1 MGDSLQRLGLN
12 QLNHKL
18 KVKKGGIEVTN
29 GNISG
34 SSTSTGSF
42 GKLEVAGNS
51 TLTGDITIG
60 GNMTL
65 GDADTDSINI
75 SADLTSNLIPN
86 ADSTYDIGT
95 TSKNWKYG
103 YIEEFSATNITS
115 SNNISASGTV
125 TAAEIEIVDSL
136 NVSGHI
142 TASGDVSA
150 SGNIYGTGNLDID
163 GTSNLASDLYVGG
176 NITGSNAISAS
187 GNITSTRFLID
198 GTSHYIDKAWDN
210 SLFLVS
216 PADVSVSV
224 ATGGRLTVDGNFQ
237 AQGHITASG
246 NISSSGTISLPQ
258 IINFEGAD
266 GGTKYTFNNIS
277 DTINGATGRNLGFTI
292 ATGSSIGGAVV
303 NISGSGGNAFVG
315 IGTAYTDAMYH
326 ALTVKGNISASGDV
340 DIDGNIT
347 SSGTITGSALYG
359 TTIGQNRT
367 DGVKTITIEANSIIN
382 QDLSTDADATLGT
395 LSVGN
400 VTSTGTI
407 TGSAVY
413 GTTIGQNR
421 VDGVKTLTIESNSTV
436 NQDLTTDANVQ
447 FNHIT
452 ASGNISSSG
461 TIYADN
467 FQSTGGDSEG
477 ISFTDDLNLSGNLTA
492 SGDISGSATSTGS
505 FGHIITTGEISSSG
519 RVHVNN
525 SFPQLKLSDDGYT
538 DHAKIGLNGDSI
550 YLQGSDTSIGVR
562 LRRSDNFDIARFIMS
577 EERTEISGSGG
588 LYVKTHVTAS
598 GTITGS
604 EVYGTTIGQNRT
616 DGVKTITI
624 EANSAINQDLTTDA
638 NPTFAGV
645 NLNGDSNITGSLTV
659 TGDLTAQQYIVSS
672 SVTYMTQSFA
682 SGSNIFGDDV
692 QDTHQFTGS
701 VNVSGSITATSPETG
716 STTIIATNMQ
726 NGYPTSNFWGEK
738 LDGSYFNNFDNTT
751 HVSEILRFMSGVL
764 SHSLDVA
771 DASPNEKTW
780 ASVTTN
786 ETNKGGT
793 DSCDGYLPQSYDD
806 SNATLKYLVTKN
818 WVGTGTTI
826 FSGISVYHDNG
837 PTYKIDFDSAV
848 NNANLVTV
856 SSSADS
862 QLFGLGGLTS
872 GTATQ
877 FDVRVVATQSFS
889 DTGSVSAPT
898 TASATY
904 FTQSQFDVSMT
915 SFGTSN
921 GVELAKINTT
931 QPAVI
936 PAAYQDGKF
945 ADLGGLTMSGSL
957 TRRYS
962 GSSASQDHSLFND
975 FSSVSASGYYRFHD
989 LAVGI
994 ATGSGNFRY
1003 LDGTT
1008 KTHFWA
1014 PVDQI
1019 ETDIGSNTLG
1029 ITNVT
1034 QSYLSATSRS
1044 LSGAP
1049 YLIGATYH
1057 LSASVHG
1064 LFDPMYAASTTL
1076 ADDVISSV
1084 GVGSV
1089 AGSGIDDL
1097 STSGGTIQTSNAVFN
1112 NSGSSPTVR
1121 GTSVVP
1127 TRTDIYKHNATYTL
1141 SGTTGENVSQTGVSD
1156 STFTVGVRGRNRAS
1170 SRSTLATY
1178 TYFYHSGSTFGQ
1190 PADSGSM
1197 AVYQRSQG
1205 YDGGSLTGTTETFTG
1220 EDFRIQLADNVQEFD
1235 GTAWTTTYELNQL
1248 GSYDLQVKPGYLV
1261 DPGGTYRYWY
1271 YEDYND
1277 HATYKYYIRRFQTD
1291 GGTKTSM
1298 TVNLNN
1304 TTLVNW
1310 NSTSNGIACAILFE
1324 SSGKGSGNNS
1334 SLGTARIYDPSAT
1347 TSNLIEADI
1356 SNDNHKNPFTT
1367 AISLYGNTGGSIASN
1382 TYTVPIRNADGM
1394 YLDSNDNELYIIVRY
1409 KGDPTPL
1416 DDITLTFS

>member
-1 MGDSLQRLGLN
+1 MALIHSK
-12 QLNHKL
+12 QLNPKL
-18 KVKKGGIEVTN
+18 
-29 GNISG
+29 
-34 SSTSTGSF
+34 TGSF
-42 GKLEVAGNS
+42 ILSGS
-51 TLTGDITIG
+51 TQTFVG
-60 GNMTL
+60 
-65 GDADTDSINI
+65 
-75 SADLTSNLIPN
+75 
-86 ADSTYDIGT
+86 
-95 TSKNWKYG
+95 
-103 YIEEFSATNITS
+103 S
-115 SNNISASGTV
+115 S
-125 TAAEIEIVDSL
+125 DFQ
-136 NVSGHI
+136 
-142 TASGDVSA
+142 
-150 SGNIYGTGNLDID
+150 
-163 GTSNLASDLYVGG
+163 
-176 NITGSNAISAS
+176 GS
-187 GNITSTRFLID
+187 
-198 GTSHYIDKAWDN
+198 
-210 SLFLVS
+210 V
-216 PADVSVSV
+216 
-224 ATGGRLTVDGNFQ
+224 
-237 AQGHITASG
+237 
-246 NISSSGTISLPQ
+246 SSSGTITLPQ
-258 IINFEGAD
+258 IINFEGGN

-277 DTINGATGRNLGFTI
+277 DVQNGATGRNLGFTI
-292 ATGSSIGGAVV
+292 ATGSNVGGAVV

-726 NGYPTSNFWGEK
+726 NGYPTSNFWGEN
-738 LDGSYFNNFDNTT
+738 LEGSYFNNFDNTT

-764 SHSLDVA
+764 SSSLDVA

-780 ASVTTN
+780 ASLTTSEN
-786 ETNKGGT
+786 NKGGT
-793 DSCDGYLPQSYDD
+793 DSVDGYLPQSYDS
-806 SNATLKYLVTKN
+806 SNATMKYLVTKN
-818 WVGTGTTI
+818 WISEGAPA
-826 FSGISVYHDNG
+826 FNSISVYHDNG
-837 PTYKIDFDSAV
+837 PTYYVDFDSVV
-848 NNANLVTV
+848 NDANLVTV
-856 SSSADS
+856 SSSADA

-877 FDVRVVATQSFS
+877 FDARICATQSFS
-889 DTGSVSAPT
+889 DTGSITTPT
-898 TASATY
+898 TASNT
-904 FTQSQFDVSMT
+904 FTTQSQFDVSMT

-921 GVELAKINTT
+921 GVSLAKINTA

-945 ADLGGLTMSGSL
+945 VNFGGQNMSGSL
-957 TRRYS
+957 TRRFS
-962 GSSASQDHSLFND
+962 GSLHDAFND
-975 FSSVSASGYYRFHD
+975 FTSVSASGYYSIQSK
-989 LAVGI
+989 VGI
-994 ATGSGNFRY
+994 ATGSGNY
-1003 LDGTT
+1003 SYKNGTT
-1008 KTHFWA
+1008 QTHFFA

-1049 YLIGATYH
+1049 YLVGATYH

-1064 LFDPMYAASTTL
+1064 LFDPLYAASSTL
-1076 ADDVISSV
+1076 VDDSIGSV

-1089 AGSGIDDL
+1089 GGSGVDGL
-1097 STSGGTIQTSNAVFN
+1097 STSGGTIQTSNAVFT
-1112 NSGSSPTVR
+1112 NSGSSPTLR

-1141 SGTTGENVSQTGVSD
+1141 SGTTGENVNQSGVSD
-1156 STFTVGVRGRNRAS
+1156 STFTVGVRARNRAS
-1170 SRSTLATY
+1170 SQSTLATY
-1178 TYFYHSGSTFGQ
+1178 TYFYHTGSSFGQ

-1197 AVYQRSQG
+1197 AVYQRTQG
-1205 YDGGSLTGTTETFTG
+1205 YDGGSLTGTSEAFTG
-1220 EDFRIQLADNVQEFD
+1220 EDFRIVLDNNVVGFN
-1235 GTAWTTTYELNQL
+1235 GTGWTTTFALNQL
-1248 GSYDLQVKPGYLV
+1248 GNYDLQVKPGFLV
-1261 DPGGTYRYWY
+1261 DPGGTYGYWY
-1271 YEDYND
+1271 PTN
-1277 HATYKYYIRRFQTD
+1277 HGTGTYKYYIRRFRTS
-1291 GGTKTSM
+1291 GTKTSM
-1298 TVNLNN
+1298 TLDIGK
-1304 TTLVNW
+1304 TLVNW
-1310 NSTSNGIACAILFE
+1310 NASTNNSAAVGLIFKSAA
-1324 SSGKGSGNNS
+1324 SGSGANS
-1334 SLGTARIYDPSAT
+1334 VQSVCRIYDPSALT
-1347 TSNLIEADI
+1347 DNLIESNVSAD
-1356 SNDNHKNPFTT
+1356 NFKNPFTSD
-1367 AISLYGNTGGSIASN
+1367 INLYGNTGGSKSS
-1382 TYTVPIRNADGM
+1382 TEYTIPIRNADGM
-1394 YLDSNDNELYIIVRY
+1394 YLDDSDNEVYVIVRY
-1409 KGDPTPL
+1409 RGTFTPVTSISL
-1416 DDITLTFS
+1416 GFS